1 MTQDFNNSVSVGA
14 SVFTIAAMSID
25 RYLAIEHSMSFRKV
39 LNRKSTIYVILALW
53 LVSMTIFGPVLWV
66 RQTESVELG
75 DDPILIDAVHRY
87 GLAWCIED
95 WGNAHAKSTL
105 SKHVYGILCF
115 VLVYATPGFLV
126 TGAYTLMGRRL
137 WAVRPPFD
145 DQQGMISVQQVR
157 MVRERRRVARILFV
171 LAVIFALCWLP
182 YNLLTLFLDLDITL
196 DKFGLDQEYLMK
208 WYPFTLLLGHANS
221 AINPLLYCFM
231 TRNFRRTIK
240 GFVCNT
246 GIAKPRR
253 RNRCKKGLTE
263 KSTTS
268 GYGSFRNPRRLCFT
282 LAQLRQN
289 NTVQTRTATI
299 SNLAVLLKYMSIF
312 EQKLLVH
319 NNLDIEYRDQVSQ
332 INYISLEIL
341 VLAYLFYFLEFI
353 VINISCMTF
362 NETYYFK
369 VKVLNYEKLFKNFIV
384 KLLKLMLSL
393 PVVIVEPY

>member
-1 MTQDFNNSVSVGA
+1 MDDDAPRNVTNYFLVNLSIADLLVTFICMPMAVGQSVTGLWLYGETMCKLTSYLQGVSVGA

-95 WGNAHAKSTL
+95 WGHPYAKSTL

-157 MVRERRRVARILFV
+157 MVRERRRVARILFF

-299 SNLAVLLKYMSIF
+299 SNLAVL
-312 EQKLLVH
+312 
-319 NNLDIEYRDQVSQ
+319 
-332 INYISLEIL
+332 
-341 VLAYLFYFLEFI
+341 
-353 VINISCMTF
+353 
-362 NETYYFK
+362 
-369 VKVLNYEKLFKNFIV
+369 
-384 KLLKLMLSL
+384 
-393 PVVIVEPY
+393 

>member
-1 MTQDFNNSVSVGA
+1 MNLQVHNSEYLLKRWANNLTRHVNVPSAHEMFHNTTARNVSGLWTKNAAGMEQAAVIEELIAEFSSSQMKFTETRSIMLIGLYVPLFLVAAIANSVVIVVVIKYHYMRSVTNYFLVNLSIADLLVTFICMPMAVGQSVTGLWLYGETMCKLTSYLQGVSVGA

-39 LNRKSTIYVILALW
+39 LNRKSTIYV
-53 LVSMTIFGPVLWV
+53 
-66 RQTESVELG
+66 
-75 DDPILIDAVHRY
+75 
-87 GLAWCIED
+87 
-95 WGNAHAKSTL
+95 
-105 SKHVYGILCF
+105 
-115 VLVYATPGFLV
+115 
-126 TGAYTLMGRRL
+126 
-137 WAVRPPFD
+137 
-145 DQQGMISVQQVR
+145 R

-182 YNLLTLFLDLDITL
+182 YNLLTLFLDLDIAL

-299 SNLAVLLKYMSIF
+299 SNLAVL
-312 EQKLLVH
+312 
-319 NNLDIEYRDQVSQ
+319 
-332 INYISLEIL
+332 
-341 VLAYLFYFLEFI
+341 
-353 VINISCMTF
+353 
-362 NETYYFK
+362 
-369 VKVLNYEKLFKNFIV
+369 
-384 KLLKLMLSL
+384 
-393 PVVIVEPY
+393 